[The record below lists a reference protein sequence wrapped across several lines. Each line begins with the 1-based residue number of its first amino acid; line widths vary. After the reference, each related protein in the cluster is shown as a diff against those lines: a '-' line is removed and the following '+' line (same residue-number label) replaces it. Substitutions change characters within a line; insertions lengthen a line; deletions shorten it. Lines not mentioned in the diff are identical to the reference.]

1 MQKKEDTTLH
11 KMDINMATHN
21 MSVWEYFLY
30 EIKRGRQ
37 HIFYFFRERFFKKQK
52 THILRKSS
60 PHFFLIISGLIVSLT
75 LLLFIFHFA
84 VSKTT
89 IYITPQISVRPVS
102 ANIIYSNATGS
113 VFQGKNVLPL
123 KTVSLPVDLS
133 MDFTLSVV
141 DTNSTSNAEGA
152 ITLYNELD
160 IDQALKPLTRLI
172 TENGE
177 VFRLKGWVNIPRSRT
192 LNGVTEI

>member
-1 MQKKEDTTLH
+1 M
-11 KMDINMATHN
+11 
-21 MSVWEYFLY
+21 
-30 EIKRGRQ
+30 
-37 HIFYFFRERFFKKQK
+37 
-52 THILRKSS
+52 
-60 PHFFLIISGLIVSLT
+60 T

-89 IYITPQISVRPVS
+89 ISIAPQISVRPVS
-102 ANIIYSNATGS
+102 ANIIYSNTSGS

-141 DTNSTSNAEGA
+141 DTNSTSNAEGT

-160 IDQALKPLTRLI
+160 IDQALKPLTRL
-172 TENGE
+172 
-177 VFRLKGWVNIPRSRT
+177 
-192 LNGVTEI
+192 VTEG